1 MKRRKRT
8 DMESKDV
15 KAKEVI
21 SQTEQNTEEVS
32 DDVLDKVTGG
42 VDKISGKKV
51 KQHNAT
57 PAR

>member
-8 DMESKDV
+8 EMESKDV

-51 KQHNAT
+51 KQHNVT